1 MKWILIAVQAF
12 VMMFCFVYE
21 TNVKAEGP
29 VPEVTKKEP
38 EVTILLERMYV
49 DGEVSEEILTEK
61 VVDLEKFLQQYKE
74 WQLVDRDDVQIVL
87 QKKVDDISPLLKTS
101 GYFGVSEEG
110 ILQIFKG
117 VPKSDNAIHS
127 FFQIDMK
134 KLESYERVK
143 LKRGIRIKSKE
154 GFVRTIEKM
163 KQYAVQNKKKSSSW

>member
-1 MKWILIAVQAF
+1 MDTDCDASF
-12 VMMFCFVYE
+12 VMMFCFVYG

-61 VVDLEKFLQQYKE
+61 VTDLEKFLQQYKE

-101 GYFGVSEEG
+101 GYLECQRKEYYKFLKLFLV
-110 ILQIFKG
+110 IIF
-117 VPKSDNAIHS
+117 
-127 FFQIDMK
+127 
-134 KLESYERVK
+134 LEINIYMY
-143 LKRGIRIKSKE
+143 L
-154 GFVRTIEKM
+154 
-163 KQYAVQNKKKSSSW
+163 